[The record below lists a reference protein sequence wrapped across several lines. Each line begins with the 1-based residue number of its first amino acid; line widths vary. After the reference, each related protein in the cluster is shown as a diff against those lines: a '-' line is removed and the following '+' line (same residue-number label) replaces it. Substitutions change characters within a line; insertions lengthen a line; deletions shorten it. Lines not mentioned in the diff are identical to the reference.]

1 MPHNLYR
8 CLIIYIK
15 EKLHF
20 DYIIEFGLISKVNFL
35 KLLGEKKIKNRQL
48 YESKGV
54 VNLTELGENLVNDVL
69 TTLHLRNPR

>member
-1 MPHNLYR
+1 MPASQL
-8 CLIIYIK
+8 CK

-20 DYIIEFGLISKVNFL
+20 DHILKFGLISKVNFL

-54 VNLTELGENLVNDVL
+54 VNLTGLGENLVNDVL

>member
-1 MPHNLYR
+1 MPASQLR
-8 CLIIYIK
+8 K

-20 DYIIEFGLISKVNFL
+20 DCILKFGLISKANFL

-54 VNLTELGENLVNDVL
+54 VNLTGLRENLVNDVL

>member
-1 MPHNLYR
+1 MPASQLRN
-8 CLIIYIK
+8 
-15 EKLHF
+15 EKSHS
-20 DYIIEFGLISKVNFL
+20 DYILEFGLISKVNFL

-54 VNLTELGENLVNDVL
+54 VNLTDLRENLVNDVL